1 MVPVDE
7 KMTQC
12 LHFIDRKQ
20 GPERPSD
27 FLKVTQQGSS
37 PNTGCHES
45 QISLVLEGYDIR
57 RWGGGSH
64 RVPSSG
70 SFTAYH
76 KLSISRGHSNL
87 DSGLGTFEICP
98 YTRQVGCTHCGARH
112 MLDEV
117 ELVLFAVFSSLF
129 T

>member
-57 RWGGGSH
+57 RWGGGVTECPAVEASLPTTNYPFPGAIPTWIQGWVLS
-64 RVPSSG
+64 RFVPTRGKSG
-70 SFTAYH
+70 AP
-76 KLSISRGHSNL
+76 IVGP
-87 DSGLGTFEICP
+87 GTC
-98 YTRQVGCTHCGARH
+98 
-112 MLDEV
+112 
-117 ELVLFAVFSSLF
+117 
-129 T
+129 